1 MTGYVEQLPRLD
13 IRQLAREQRL
23 RRSATELSAATGI
36 IATLSDGREIHL
48 ELERRQRG
56 QFGGMRHYF
65 RCPQCSGRCEILY
78 VTPRRAACR
87 KCLRLR
93 HLSQRCSGTSR
104 STQRVVVL
112 LRKLGGTGQ
121 STNDPIPPKP
131 KRMHWTTYNRKVARL
146 EAATE
151 RHEDLADARLLWFV
165 RKLQARC

>member
-13 IRQLAREQRL
+13 IRQLARELRL
-23 RRSATELSAATGI
+23 RHSATEISAATGI
-36 IATLSDGREIHL
+36 IATLIDGREFHL
-48 ELERRQRG
+48 ELERRQRN
-56 QFGGMRHYF
+56 QFGGVRHYF
-65 RCPQCSGRCEILY
+65 QCPDCSGRCEILY
-78 VTPRRAACR
+78 FTPRRAACR

-131 KRMHWTTYNRKVARL
+131 KRMHRTATQQRNCRALGVAEGFCRQ
-146 EAATE
+146 T
-151 RHEDLADARLLWFV
+151 RQRPS
-165 RKLQARC
+165 